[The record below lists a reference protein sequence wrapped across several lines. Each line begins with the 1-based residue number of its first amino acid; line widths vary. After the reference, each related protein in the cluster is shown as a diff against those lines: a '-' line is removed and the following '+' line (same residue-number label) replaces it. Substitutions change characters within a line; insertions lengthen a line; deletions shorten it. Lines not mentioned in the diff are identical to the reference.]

1 MQLASLADM
10 GRGRPGDEETFL
22 LLLVFIYFSNLIW
35 LTMLLYVLIYSS
47 VGRIVGVCSCESF
60 TYESFT
66 YGRVYILLTKV
77 FTFTVL
83 LLLGELNSGDVVC
96 QLAIVIPCRYLG
108 SHS

>member
-1 MQLASLADM
+1 MSHLHM
-10 GRGRPGDEETFL
+10 VE
-22 LLLVFIYFSNLIW
+22 
-35 LTMLLYVLIYSS
+35 
-47 VGRIVGVCSCESF
+47 
-60 TYESFT
+60 
-66 YGRVYILLTKV
+66 YILLTKV